1 MSDEKKELTEPKSKM
16 PSELNLGSSTKIDLS
31 WLPEDERKELLKDY
45 AKGVIEINHKAH
57 QLGVDEESL
66 RSTLE
71 NLNNTTRDA
80 TDLGAHV
87 TMSHTQSSSIGRTE
101 VIMGNTK
108 QAERGKLSKS
118 QTGET
123 NWTPFYIIA
132 TIAAVVIII
141 ALMAQQ

>member
-1 MSDEKKELTEPKSKM
+1 MDKEKKELAASTSAV
-16 PSELNLGSSTKIDLS
+16 PSELNLGSSTKIDLA
-31 WLPEDERKELLKDY
+31 WLPEEERKELLKDY
-45 AKGVIEINHKAH
+45 AKGIIEVNRKAH
-57 QLGVDEESL
+57 ELGVDEESL
-66 RSTLE
+66 RRTLE
-71 NLNNTTRDA
+71 NLNNTTKDA

-87 TMSHTQSSSIGRTE
+87 TMSHTQTSTIGRTE

-123 NWTPFYIIA
+123 NWTPFYV
-132 TIAAVVIII
+132 IAAIVAVVTIV